1 MLGFKS
7 FLGHGNPTGKPML
20 GHDCLFILYVWGAAH
35 IQLLYFQ
42 EQRAYIGGVGTLD
55 LEEPMTEMP
64 INWARQVN
72 PPDAKTP
79 TTSVPASLR
88 VVGALL
94 RTIFIL
100 ALLVVV
106 VLVSMPQNET
116 IWTAYETP
124 ADLVRMALGLGV
136 CSWIGVQLF
145 IMPKDP
151 RALRTWAYLGLV
163 GVPFALVCAAALW
176 WNYLNV

>member
-1 MLGFKS
+1 MTGM
-7 FLGHGNPTGKPML
+7 PT
-20 GHDCLFILYVWGAAH
+20 
-35 IQLLYFQ
+35 
-42 EQRAYIGGVGTLD
+42 
-55 LEEPMTEMP
+55 
-64 INWARQVN
+64 NWARQVN

-79 TTSVPASLR
+79 ATDVPAGLR
-88 VVGALL
+88 IVGAVM

-124 ADLVRMALGLGV
+124 ADLVRMALGLAV
-136 CSWIGVQLF
+136 CCWIAVQLF

-151 RALRTWAYLGLV
+151 RALRTWVYLGLV

-176 WNYLNV
+176 WNYVKV

>member
-1 MLGFKS
+1 
-7 FLGHGNPTGKPML
+7 
-20 GHDCLFILYVWGAAH
+20 
-35 IQLLYFQ
+35 
-42 EQRAYIGGVGTLD
+42 
-55 LEEPMTEMP
+55 MTEMP
-64 INWARQVN
+64 MNWARQVN

-79 TTSVPASLR
+79 ATSVPVGLR
-88 VVGALL
+88 IGGAVL

-124 ADLVRMALGLGV
+124 ADLIRMALGFAV
-136 CSWIGVQLF
+136 CCWIAVQLF

-151 RALRTWAYLGLV
+151 HALRTWLYLGLV
-163 GVPFALVCAAALW
+163 GVPFALLCAGALW
-176 WNYLNV
+176 WNYVNV